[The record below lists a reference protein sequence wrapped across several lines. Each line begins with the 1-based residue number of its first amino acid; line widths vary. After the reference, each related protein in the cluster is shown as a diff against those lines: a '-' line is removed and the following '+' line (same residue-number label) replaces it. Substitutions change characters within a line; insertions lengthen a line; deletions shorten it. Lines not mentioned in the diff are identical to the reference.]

1 MRDYPPRAL
10 AFVEGIAE
18 ELGVWLYPNLRT
30 YNGTDALEPRV
41 AGYETVA
48 LCSCTDQKQPGRYH
62 WPNDVA
68 EQRQLRDPP
77 TGGRDQ
83 RFGHPAPRRRLALSD
98 GLQRDESRLRARDL
112 AL

>member
-10 AFVEGIAE
+10 AFVERVAE
-18 ELGVWLYPNLRT
+18 ELGIWLYPNLRT

-68 EQRQLRDPP
+68 ENVNFETLQRAIDLSRRGRPP
-77 TGGRDQ
+77 
-83 RFGHPAPRRRLALSD
+83 PRRHWL
-98 GLQRDESRLRARDL
+98 
-112 AL
+112 